1 MWLGGSDG
9 VSWSRCERSS
19 ASSPLPATI
28 SGDSVATWIISADTL
43 KNVAFPLS
51 DDGALVV
58 RPEARWGA
66 GRVLS
71 GEEVAL
77 FCPCRVC

>member
-1 MWLGGSDG
+1 M
-9 VSWSRCERSS
+9 
-19 ASSPLPATI
+19 
-28 SGDSVATWIISADTL
+28 ATWIISAETL

-58 RPEARWGA
+58 RPEVRWGA

-77 FCPCRVC
+77 FLRREGLSVFEEETRFGVASVTKEPDDQARK